1 MIIQV
6 ILLIIYYLMTNL
18 KLVYRRA
25 FKQGNQVFKV
35 QFIHYF
41 MVLHYWFHKFIA
53 LLVSYVVKHTLVILV
68 SNDLQYPAVFRH
80 ENIGITIVWIH
91 VKCPDF

>member
-1 MIIQV
+1 MITQV
-6 ILLIIYYLMTNL
+6 ILLIIGYLTINL

-41 MVLHYWFHKFIA
+41 MVLHHGFHELIT
-53 LLVSYVVKHTLVILV
+53 LLIGYVIKHSLVILV

-80 ENIGITIVWIH
+80 EYIGITIVWIH
-91 VKCPDF
+91 VKCLDF